1 MDVLRKG
8 NDKYKLCVVET
19 FTKGT
24 NSFKK
29 VAEFA
34 QSRGLQNVFQRDSN
48 FHLKFDN
55 EHNIDVILASGGM
68 WEEARGSY

>member
-1 MDVLRKG
+1 MISTVKVQNWANGLKKDKEVPVEFGYQPVKGEDKVEESSVDVLRKG

-34 QSRGLQNVFQRDSN
+34 Q
-48 FHLKFDN
+48 K
-55 EHNIDVILASGGM
+55 M
-68 WEEARGSY
+68 